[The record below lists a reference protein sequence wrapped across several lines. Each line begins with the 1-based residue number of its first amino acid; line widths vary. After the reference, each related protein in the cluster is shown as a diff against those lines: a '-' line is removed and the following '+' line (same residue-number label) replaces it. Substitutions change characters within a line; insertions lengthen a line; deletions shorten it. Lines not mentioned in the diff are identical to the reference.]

1 MILTLSVANSIIKP
15 EMHLQLVLQVP
26 SGVTI
31 TGEGITGGCT
41 VQCSVPY
48 LIPSGQNKEFAF
60 TAVAGEP
67 GIYEIESQM
76 VWYFGGDPE
85 TTQGGKS
92 ETLRLQVSTPEE
104 PPAPTPT
111 SEPTPEPTL
120 PPHVGQP
127 TLNLHATQTEVTLGD
142 PVRLQLSVVNSI
154 ARPVMTLKLILQVPS
169 GWSMSGSGFAGSC
182 TGQCTAT
189 YDVASGDQRSIDIE
203 MQPNQAGSFTAES
216 QMEWW
221 FGNDVSTLDGTT
233 VSLPLTVLGQTTAT
247 QRNAATRGV
256 TAPAAVTPT
265 SPPPPPPVVPA
276 RESGGGCN
284 SVSDYAGPASLALMG
299 LLILPAVGLVGRNI
313 LPRLPLRRPD
323 GMGRKVLAMRGL
335 AGIVNRKRNKA

>member
-1 MILTLSVANSIIKP
+1 MAN
-15 EMHLQLVLQVP
+15 
-26 SGVTI
+26 
-31 TGEGITGGCT
+31 
-41 VQCSVPY
+41 
-48 LIPSGQNKEFAF
+48 
-60 TAVAGEP
+60 EP

-76 VWYFGGDPE
+76 VWYFGDDPE
-85 TTQGGKS
+85 TTQGGKT
-92 ETLRLQVSTPEE
+92 ETLRLQVSPPQET
-104 PPAPTPT
+104 PAPTPT
-111 SEPTPEPTL
+111 LEPTQEPTL

-203 MQPNQAGSFTAES
+203 MQPNQAGSFTVES

-221 FGNDVSTLDGTT
+221 FGNDVSTLDGKT

-247 QRNAATRGV
+247 QRNAATRGIV
-256 TAPAAVTPT
+256 APVAVAPT
-265 SPPPPPPVVPA
+265 SAPPPPPVVPA
-276 RESGGGCN
+276 SESAGGGN
-284 SVSDYAGPASLALMG
+284 SISDSAGPASLALSG

-313 LPRLPLRRPD
+313 LPRPPLRRPD
-323 GMGRKVLAMRGL
+323 GRR
-335 AGIVNRKRNKA
+335 R

>member
-1 MILTLSVANSIIKP
+1 
-15 EMHLQLVLQVP
+15 
-26 SGVTI
+26 
-31 TGEGITGGCT
+31 
-41 VQCSVPY
+41 
-48 LIPSGQNKEFAF
+48 
-60 TAVAGEP
+60 
-67 GIYEIESQM
+67 
-76 VWYFGGDPE
+76 
-85 TTQGGKS
+85 
-92 ETLRLQVSTPEE
+92 
-104 PPAPTPT
+104 
-111 SEPTPEPTL
+111 
-120 PPHVGQP
+120 
-127 TLNLHATQTEVTLGD
+127 
-142 PVRLQLSVVNSI
+142 
-154 ARPVMTLKLILQVPS
+154 
-169 GWSMSGSGFAGSC
+169 MSGSGFAGSC
-182 TGQCTAT
+182 TVQCTAT
-189 YDVASGDQRSIDIE
+189 YDVASGYQRSIDIE

-233 VSLPLTVLGQTTAT
+233 VSLPLTVPGQTTAA